1 MNQRCK
7 EIVADCL
14 RDKDH
19 ILGLRRAVYALA
31 GVLDGMSAELRREA
45 DVAEY
50 RKGLDDLYAKLEKMF
65 EKSPITE
72 EKR

>member
-31 GVLDGMSAELRREA
+31 GALDVMSAELREEA
-45 DVAEY
+45 DKAELQ
-50 RKGLDDLYAKLEKMF
+50 KALDEIMR
-65 EKSPITE
+65 S
-72 EKR
+72 